1 MAYLSRLSQ
10 IFHSMEAIQFSTQ
23 IHRLKRLNNMT
34 YLEIS
39 REVVEQIGSMNIRL
53 LCTVNGAITYQCG
66 LMALGEGRA
75 YIGIN
80 AQRMKKL
87 GLQYGDSVSVRL
99 EKDSSPYGMPV
110 PEELAELLRQDGE
123 GNRRFHLLPP
133 GKQRYIIQH
142 AGSVKSSQLRI
153 DRSITMIENL
163 KALPE
168 GKEEFRDILG
178 VKK

>member
-1 MAYLSRLSQ
+1 
-10 IFHSMEAIQFSTQ
+10 
-23 IHRLKRLNNMT
+23 MT
-34 YLEIS
+34 YLEIP
-39 REVVEQIGSMNIRL
+39 REVVAQLGGLNNRV
-53 LCTVNGAITYQCG
+53 LCTVNATLTYQSG

-80 AQRMKKL
+80 AACMKKL
-87 GLQYGDSVSVRL
+87 GLSSGDEVTVSL
-99 EKDSSPYGMPV
+99 EKDNSQYGVAM
-110 PEELAELLRQDGE
+110 PEELAELLRQDEE
-123 GNRRFHLLPP
+123 GNRRFHLLTP

-142 AGSVKSSQLRI
+142 AGGAKSSQLRI

-163 KALPE
+163 KGLPE